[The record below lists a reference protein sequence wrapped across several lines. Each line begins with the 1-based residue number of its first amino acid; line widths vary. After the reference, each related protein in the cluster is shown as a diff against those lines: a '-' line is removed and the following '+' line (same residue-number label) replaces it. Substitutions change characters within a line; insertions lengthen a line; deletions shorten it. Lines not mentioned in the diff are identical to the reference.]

1 MQRSRGLFSFKKL
14 AIVGG
19 FISFLRL
26 VVLWADNG
34 PTIIDLCTA
43 LHLHAPA
50 HRIVGARTTKYVRL
64 PLHPYRYILVGMLS
78 HII

>member
-14 AIVGG
+14 AIAIVGG

-50 HRIVGARTTKYVRL
+50 HRIVGARTTNIFDHMPIVGAL
-64 PLHPYRYILVGMLS
+64 LVQRR
-78 HII
+78 